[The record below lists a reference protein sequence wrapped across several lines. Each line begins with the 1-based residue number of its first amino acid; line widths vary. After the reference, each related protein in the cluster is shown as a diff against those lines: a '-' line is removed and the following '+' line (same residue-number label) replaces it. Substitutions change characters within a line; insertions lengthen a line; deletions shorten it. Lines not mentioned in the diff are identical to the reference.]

1 MGNGRVNRNN
11 ADTRACCSL
20 ETAGKLRDYAPLRD
34 QRQVPSARV
43 PRRQNWQPQRKSPRH
58 PAGIRPG
65 RTCRRRSRAS
75 AGSDWLTSYRT
86 QVDRGLGYVRDRYG
100 SPCGAWNHSVSLNWY

>member
-1 MGNGRVNRNN
+1 MPLFVTN
-11 ADTRACCSL
+11 ARF
-20 ETAGKLRDYAPLRD
+20 PLLGFL
-34 QRQVPSARV
+34 AE
-43 PRRQNWQPQRKSPRH
+43 QNWQPQRKSPRH

-86 QVDRGLGYVRDRYG
+86 QADWGLGYVRDRYG